1 MACWFVLNNVCCVC
15 GVYSALYVFLKCFYY
30 FIHRVVK
37 LEKSLDQKKTYAGE
51 LKERHD
57 ELKEKSQHNV
67 DKKVNGTFLSVL
79 NKMQKIQDKNHA

>member
-1 MACWFVLNNVCCVC
+1 MLCLWSLLSIVC
-15 GVYSALYVFLKCFYY
+15 FLKCFYY

-79 NKMQKIQDKNHA
+79 NKMQKIQDKNHN